1 VKTRPE
7 QDTGTSGGRHVE
19 LHEISRRFGT
29 IAVEK
34 GFITIDELT
43 RALNIQL
50 LENMNE
56 GRHRL
61 IGAILFEQK
70 FIDIPQVNEVLRTMG
85 VDSGQH
91 RIDA

>member
-1 VKTRPE
+1 LAQRIFRL
-7 QDTGTSGGRHVE
+7 GRGRKNVE
-19 LHEISRRFGT
+19 LYEISRRFGT

-34 GFITIDELT
+34 GYITIDQLT

-61 IGAILFEQK
+61 IGAILLEQN
-70 FIDIPQVNEVLRTMG
+70 FIDVPQVNEVLRTMG
-85 VDSGQH
+85 VDSVPH
-91 RIDA
+91 RMDA

>member
-1 VKTRPE
+1 M
-7 QDTGTSGGRHVE
+7 E
-19 LHEISRRFGT
+19 LREISRRFGT

-34 GFITIDELT
+34 GFITIDQLT

-61 IGAILFEQK
+61 IGAILLEENL
-70 FIDIPQVNEVLRTMG
+70 IDMPQVNEVLRTMG
-85 VDSGQH
+85 AEPTPL
-91 RIDA
+91 RMDA

>member
-1 VKTRPE
+1 MDLSAR
-7 QDTGTSGGRHVE
+7 GGGNVD

-34 GFITIDELT
+34 GFITIDQLT

-61 IGAILFEQK
+61 IGAILLEQN
-70 FIDIPQVNEVLRTMG
+70 FIDTPQVTEVLRTMG
-85 VDSGQH
+85 VDSTPH